1 VLSLS
6 LHFAGRGSGACDNIF
21 ETNLI
26 IAGGKENAMHL
37 AEFLNYIDLENQRLQ
52 QRYPQLD
59 KEKARLARMVKLSE
73 EMGEMAD
80 HILALSGLQRKD
92 KMENFSRKAL
102 AGEFA
107 DLIIT
112 TFLLAKSAD
121 VDVVK
126 ALDEKIAE
134 LNLRP
139 V

>member
-1 VLSLS
+1 
-6 LHFAGRGSGACDNIF
+6 
-21 ETNLI
+21 
-26 IAGGKENAMHL
+26 MHM
-37 AEFLNYIDLENQRLQ
+37 AEFLNYIDLENWRLQ

-59 KEKARLARMVKLSE
+59 KEK
-73 EMGEMAD
+73 
-80 HILALSGLQRKD
+80 
-92 KMENFSRKAL
+92 MENFSRKAL
-102 AGEFA
+102 ASEFA